1 MKTLSQHI
9 EERLIINKNFR
20 QKEYFRPST
29 AQELCHYINSCVDE
43 LIDNDCD
50 VLDMSNVDVS
60 SMRTTSSD
68 DNPLY
73 QIFMQPCRKIHKKN
87 ITIDVSYW
95 DVTKYARIDC
105 IFFGCSCLE
114 KVEGLET
121 WDVSNAIDLSGM
133 FSQCINLK
141 SVNVSK
147 WNLKKAKSTLAM
159 FYKCRNLMKIDGID
173 TWEFAHNSR
182 IDMWNMFYDCCNLKD
197 IGDIEYWGNIT
208 GNIDKMFYNCNRL
221 TPPSWYRKN
230 I

>member
-9 EERLIINKNFR
+9 EERLIINKNFK

-29 AQELCHYINSCVDE
+29 AQELYHYIDSCVDD
-43 LIDNDCD
+43 LIDSDND

-60 SMRTTSSD
+60 SMRSTSSD

-87 ITIDVSYW
+87 ITIDVSDW

-105 IFFGCSCLE
+105 IFFGCSCIE
-114 KVEGLET
+114 KIEGLET

-147 WNLKKAKSTLAM
+147 WNLKKVKSTLAM
-159 FYKCRNLMKIDGID
+159 FFKCRNLMKIDGID

-197 IGDIEYWGNIT
+197 IGDIEYWGKVT

-221 TPPSWYRKN
+221 TLPSWYRKN